1 MAQKN
6 RTDLK
11 AFFETGDKPTQSQ
24 FADLIDSFYNIDED
38 DSGWQ
43 TATLQ
48 NGFINYGTSSYS
60 NARYRKKNGILYI
73 DGLIKNGSP
82 NTVIFNLPAGFRP
95 SARLVFP
102 VLSNFSARRVDV
114 HPNGNVE
121 AITHHTAWMSLAGI
135 SFVLD

>member
-43 TATLQ
+43 VATLQ
-48 NGFINYGTSSYS
+48 NGFSNFGQNYAE
-60 NARYRKKNGILYI
+60 ARYRKKNGVLYI
-73 DGLIKNGSP
+73 EGLIRNGNPSM
-82 NTVIFNLPAGFRP
+82 VIFNLPVGFRP
-95 SARLVFP
+95 SERLVFP
-102 VLSNFSARRVDV
+102 VVANFNMRRVDV
-114 HPNGNVE
+114 YPNGDVE
-121 AITHHTAWMSLAGI
+121 AVTHHSTWMSLAGI

>member
-1 MAQKN
+1 MAKKN

-11 AFFETGDKPTQSQ
+11 AFFKTGDKPTQSQ

-43 TATLQ
+43 IATLQ
-48 NGFINYGTSSYS
+48 NGFENYEGPYS
-60 NARYRKKNGILYI
+60 NVQYRKKNGIIYI

-82 NTVIFNLPAGFRP
+82 NSVIFNLPVGFRP

-102 VLSNFSARRVDV
+102 ALSNFIAYRIDV
-114 HPNGNVE
+114 HPNGDVE
-121 AITHHTAWMSLAGI
+121 AITHHTVWMSLANI
-135 SFVLD
+135 SFIAD